1 MLSEVLGRKE
11 PVSDSTVGEVLAM
24 TAQRLPDK
32 IGIVSVHQDL
42 RLTWR
47 QIQQRVDMLASGLV
61 ALGLEPQQRVGIC
74 AFNCVEWVL
83 LQFAAARSGLVL
95 VNISPG
101 LGELDLAYVVR
112 HARLRALFVQAPDQK
127 VSHPALLER
136 SGAAANVEHVIVLG
150 SRRWQQLASSE
161 ASLPLIGISADD
173 VVDVQYTSG
182 STGNPKGVLLT
193 HRNVVNNA
201 LKLGNALEVTSSD
214 VLCGQVP
221 MHHCF
226 GYVVSS
232 LLCACTG
239 MTLVFPSA
247 RFNPRATLQA
257 IESHG
262 CTVIHG
268 VPTMFAACLQHPEF
282 SEFELRSLRTGIMAG
297 APCPVALVRRVMTE
311 MKCTQMT
318 VAYGQ
323 TETSPATTIS
333 DAWESAELRSETVGR
348 VMPNTELRLVD
359 RDGAVVPLGEVGEIV
374 VRGDC
379 VMRGYDCDE
388 TATERA
394 LEAQG
399 WLHTGDLAA
408 MRPDGY
414 VSIKGRLSDMII
426 RGGENV
432 YPKEVEDVISSHPD
446 VAECCVL
453 GIPDEHFG
461 EAVLG
466 WVRTRAGHELT
477 AEELIAYCQRRIA
490 RFKSPGS
497 VRFVTEFP
505 LTANGK
511 IDRRRIRELEI
522 EERGLQEVAL
532 LQTA

>member
-1 MLSEVLGRKE
+1 
-11 PVSDSTVGEVLAM
+11 M
-24 TAQRLPDK
+24 TARRLPDQL
-32 IGIVSVHQDL
+32 GLVSLHQEA

-47 QIQQRVDMLASGLV
+47 QVQRRVDMLASGLV
-61 ALGLEPQQRVGIC
+61 AMGLKQHERVGIC

-83 LQFAAARSGLVL
+83 LQFAAARAGVVL
-95 VNISPG
+95 VNVSPG

-112 HARLRALFVQAPDQK
+112 HARLRALFVQAPDEK
-127 VSHPALLER
+127 VNYQALLER
-136 SGAAANVEHVIVLG
+136 SGAASSVEHIIVIG
-150 SRRWQQLASSE
+150 SQRWQQLASSE
-161 ASLPLIGISADD
+161 VSLPLVSISPDD
-173 VVDVQYTSG
+173 VVNVQYTSG
-182 STGNPKGVLLT
+182 STGHPKGVLLT

-201 LKLGNALEVTSSD
+201 LKLGKALQVTSGD

-239 MTLVFPSA
+239 MTLVFPGA
-247 RFNPRATLQA
+247 RFTPLATLQA
-257 IESHG
+257 IESQR

-282 SEFELRSLRTGIMAG
+282 SRFNLESLRTGIMAG

-311 MKCTQMT
+311 MKCAHMT

-333 DAWESAELRSETVGR
+333 EALDTPEARSETVGR
-348 VMPNTELRLVD
+348 VMPNTDLRLVD
-359 RDGAVVPLGEVGEIV
+359 KQGAVVPLGEVGEIV

-379 VMRGYDCDE
+379 VMRGYDGDDA
-388 TATERA
+388 ATGRA
-394 LEAQG
+394 LDAGG

-414 VSIKGRLSDMII
+414 LSIKGRLSDMII

-432 YPKEVEDVISSHPD
+432 YPKEVEDVISSHPG

-453 GIPDEHFG
+453 GIPDELYG
-461 EAVLG
+461 ESVLG
-466 WVRTRAGHELT
+466 WVRTRAGCSMT
-477 AEELIAYCQRRIA
+477 SEELVEFCQRKIA
-490 RFKSPGS
+490 RFKVPSG
-497 VRFVTEFP
+497 VRFVSEFP

-522 EERGLQEVAL
+522 EERGLQSVAL

>member
-1 MLSEVLGRKE
+1 MLSEVIGRKE
-11 PVSDSTVGEVLAM
+11 PASESTVAEVLAT
-24 TAQRLPDK
+24 TARRLPDHL
-32 IGIVSVHQDL
+32 GIVSVHQDA

-47 QIQQRVDMLASGLV
+47 QTQQRVEMLASGLV
-61 ALGLEPQQRVGIC
+61 AMGLRQQERVGIC

-83 LQFAAARSGLVL
+83 LQFAAARAGIVL

-112 HARLRALFVQAPDQK
+112 HARLRALFLQAPDEKLDHQ
-127 VSHPALLER
+127 ALLER
-136 SGAAANVEHVIVLG
+136 SGAASCVEHVIVLG
-150 SRRWQQLASSE
+150 SQRWQQLASSE
-161 ASLPLIGISADD
+161 VSLPLISISPDD
-173 VVDVQYTSG
+173 VVNVQYTSG
-182 STGNPKGVLLT
+182 STGHPKGVLLT

-201 LKLGNALEVTSSD
+201 LKLGRALEVASSD

-239 MTLVFPSA
+239 MTLVFPAA
-247 RFNPRATLQA
+247 RFSPLATLQA
-257 IESHG
+257 IESQR

-268 VPTMFAACLQHPEF
+268 VPTMFAACLQHPGF
-282 SEFELRSLRTGIMAG
+282 TGFDLQSLRTGIMAG

-311 MKCTQMT
+311 MKCSQMT

-333 DAWESAELRSETVGR
+333 AVHESAEARSETVGQ
-348 VMPNTELRLVD
+348 VMPNTEIRLVD
-359 RDGAVVPLGEVGEIV
+359 RDGMVVPLGEVGEIV

-379 VMRGYDCDE
+379 VMLGYDGDNA
-388 TATERA
+388 TAPQA
-394 LEAQG
+394 VDAQG

-408 MRPDGY
+408 MRGDGY
-414 VSIKGRLSDMII
+414 LSIKGRLSDMII

-432 YPKEVEDVISSHPD
+432 YPKEVEDVISTHPG

-466 WVRTRAGHELT
+466 WVRIRVGQDLT
-477 AEELIAYCQRRIA
+477 AEELIAFCQRKIA
-490 RFKSPGS
+490 RFKTPSS
-497 VRFVTEFP
+497 VRLVTEFP

-511 IDRRRIRELEI
+511 IDRRKIRELEI
-522 EERGLQEVAL
+522 EERGLQKVAL

>member
-1 MLSEVLGRKE
+1 MLSEVFGKKE
-11 PVSDSTVGEVLAM
+11 PVSDNTIGEVLAM
-24 TAQRLPDK
+24 TARRLPDQ

-42 RLTWR
+42 RWTWY
-47 QIQQRVDMLASGLV
+47 QVQQRVDMLASGLI
-61 ALGLEPQQRVGIC
+61 AMGLKQQERVGIC
-74 AFNCVEWVL
+74 ALNCVEWVL
-83 LQFAAARSGLVL
+83 LQFAAARAGIVL

-112 HARLRALFVQAPDQK
+112 HARLRVLFLQPPDEK
-127 VSHPALLER
+127 VNHQALLER
-136 SGAAANVEHVIVLG
+136 SGAASCVERVVVLG
-150 SRRWQQLASSE
+150 SRGWQQLANAE
-161 ASLPLIGISADD
+161 VSLPLLSVSADD
-173 VVDVQYTSG
+173 VVNVQYTSG

-193 HRNVVNNA
+193 HRSVVNNA
-201 LKLGNALEVTSSD
+201 VNLGKALEVTSSD
-214 VLCGQVP
+214 VLCAQVP

-239 MTLVFPSA
+239 MTLVFPGA
-247 RFNPRATLQA
+247 RFSPLATLQA
-257 IESHG
+257 IESQR

-282 SEFELRSLRTGIMAG
+282 ARFELQSLRTGIMAG
-297 APCPVALVRRVMTE
+297 APCPVALVRRVMAE
-311 MKCTQMT
+311 MNCPQMT

-333 DAWESAELRSETVGR
+333 GVQESPEARSETVGR
-348 VMPNTELRLVD
+348 VMPNTEIRLVD
-359 RDGAVVPLGEVGEIV
+359 RDGAVVPIGEVGEIV

-379 VMRGYDCDE
+379 VMRGYDGDE
-388 TATERA
+388 VATARA
-394 LEAQG
+394 MDAQG

-408 MRPDGY
+408 MRLDGY
-414 VSIKGRLSDMII
+414 LSIKGRLSDMII

-432 YPKEVEDVISSHPD
+432 YPKEVEDVISTHPG

-466 WVRTRAGHELT
+466 WVRTRAGQELT
-477 AEELIAYCQRRIA
+477 TEELIAFCQRKIA
-490 RFKSPGS
+490 RFKAPSHI
-497 VRFVTEFP
+497 RFVTEFP
-505 LTANGK
+505 LTANAK

-522 EERGLQEVAL
+522 EERGLQKVAL